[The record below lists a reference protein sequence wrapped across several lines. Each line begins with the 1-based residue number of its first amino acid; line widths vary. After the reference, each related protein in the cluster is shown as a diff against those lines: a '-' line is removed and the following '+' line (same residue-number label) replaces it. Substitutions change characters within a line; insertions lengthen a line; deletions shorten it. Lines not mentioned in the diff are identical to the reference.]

1 MPKSKH
7 RRPSHRRKANRPV
20 ATLPQS
26 SVRPY
31 TPQEGESTAHPCSPE
46 TKQEISVHSVSSV
59 AKSPS
64 ASANSTVNASAPSVF
79 NPNPTIVEADSP
91 ECQEMSGN
99 VSDFH
104 TPDTRDL
111 TPRQL
116 AALPIIVASS
126 SNVQGARN
134 AGIAE
139 RTFYRWLDNPDFRA
153 ELSRLREEA
162 ADLVLSDL
170 KSSMSLS
177 LAALIRCTQE
187 DNAFVRYCAARY
199 LFNNALE
206 VGELQHLRDQVLE
219 LQSSREISRVDK

>member
-31 TPQEGESTAHPCSPE
+31 TPEEGESTAHPCSPE

-104 TPDTRDL
+104 TPDTPTSATSLR
-111 TPRQL
+111 
-116 AALPIIVASS
+116 ASS
-126 SNVQGARN
+126 PPSPSSSPLPL
-134 AGIAE
+134 
-139 RTFYRWLDNPDFRA
+139 TFRA
-153 ELSRLREEA
+153 PATLASPSAPSTAGSTTLISVPSSAASARKPPTWSYQTSRAPCHSPSPL
-162 ADLVLSDL
+162 
-170 KSSMSLS
+170 
-177 LAALIRCTQE
+177 
-187 DNAFVRYCAARY
+187 
-199 LFNNALE
+199 
-206 VGELQHLRDQVLE
+206 
-219 LQSSREISRVDK
+219 